1 MRSEDGGAGRKNAVR
16 NTRAAK
22 AAGNAVNNLVG
33 ARGDDAIIDVTMLGA
48 SGVGKTTLLASMYDQ
63 FTAVIGTTDLAITA
77 SDPATSAK
85 MQEYLSTLHA
95 VRDQIEVKG
104 GLAGTAEIREYRFGV
119 GRRGRKPLFTLRF
132 TDYPGNYLTRPDLA
146 DSKEIDLLNRALTRA
161 DVVLIAIDTP
171 ALIEENGKYNSVINS
186 QMVIADSVYRM
197 LQEDTQRLIILVPLK
212 CERYLSEDGGAAKLT
227 NRIEEEYST
236 LLNWLKRNEVS
247 ERVACVITPVQTI
260 GSVVF
265 SRVTEDKSG
274 QPIFTFRTKIY
285 GAKYSPVDT
294 EQPLRY
300 ALKFV
305 VAKYRSTSYRGLIR
319 GLLQN
324 IMGADKA
331 LATAVQD
338 FSAGCKEDKGF
349 KVIQRDT
356 FLQ

>member
-1 MRSEDGGAGRKNAVR
+1 MRSEGGGIGRKNAVR
-16 NTRAAK
+16 NSKVAK
-22 AAGNAVNNLVG
+22 ATGNAVSNLVG

-63 FTAVIGTTDLAITA
+63 FMNVIGNTDLEITA

-85 MQEYLSTLHA
+85 MHEYLSTLHA
-95 VRDQIEVKG
+95 VKDQIDVKG
-104 GLAGTAEIREYRFGV
+104 GLAGTSEIREYLFGV
-119 GRRGRKPLFTLRF
+119 GRRGRRPLFTMRF

-146 DSKEIDLLNRALTRA
+146 DSKDIDLLNRALTRA

-171 ALIEENGKYNSVINS
+171 ALIEENGKYNVDINS
-186 QMVIADSVYRM
+186 KSVVSDNLRRM
-197 LQEDTQRLIILVPLK
+197 LHEDTQRLVIIVPLK

-227 NRIEEEYST
+227 SRIEEEYST
-236 LLNWLKRNEVS
+236 LLNWLQRAEIS
-247 ERVACVITPVQTI
+247 ERVACVIAPVQTI

-265 SRVTEDKSG
+265 SRVKEVNG
-274 QPIFTFRTKIY
+274 QPIFTFRTKVY

-305 VAKYRSTSYRGLIR
+305 VAKYRSTSYRGLFR
-319 GLLQN
+319 GVLQN
-324 IMGADKA
+324 IMGTDRS
-331 LATAVQD
+331 LTTAVQEL
-338 FSAGCKEDKGF
+338 SAGCKEDKGF